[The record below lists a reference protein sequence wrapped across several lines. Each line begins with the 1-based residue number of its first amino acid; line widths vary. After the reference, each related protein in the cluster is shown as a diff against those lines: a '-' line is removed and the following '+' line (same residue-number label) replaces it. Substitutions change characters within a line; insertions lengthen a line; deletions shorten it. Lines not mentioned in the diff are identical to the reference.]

1 MKKLLLLL
9 AFLLTLALGVYT
21 IQRQK
26 DLLLLQESVSVQE
39 KACRELEEEVRK
51 QEAAIREAE
60 VQLQQKKEAQGD
72 ALKDYELWQRQ
83 DEKVKAYLY

>member
-26 DLLLLQESVSVQE
+26 DLLLLQESVSAQE
-39 KACRELEEEVRK
+39 ETCQKLEEEVRQK
-51 QEAAIREAE
+51 EAE
-60 VQLQQKKEAQGD
+60 VKEAEIQLQQKKEAQGD
-72 ALKDYELWQRQ
+72 ALKDYELWERQ
-83 DEKVKAYLY
+83 DERVSSYLY

>member
-39 KACRELEEEVRK
+39 ETCQKLEEDILQK
-51 QEAAIREAE
+51 EAE
-60 VQLQQKKEAQGD
+60 VKEAEIQLQQKKEAQGD
-72 ALKDYELWQRQ
+72 ALKDYELWERQ
-83 DEKVKAYLY
+83 DERVSSYLY

>member
-26 DLLLLQESVSVQE
+26 DLLLLQESVSAQE
-39 KACRELEEEVRK
+39 ETCQKLEEDILQK
-51 QEAAIREAE
+51 EAE
-60 VQLQQKKEAQGD
+60 VKEAEIQLQQKKEAQGD
-72 ALKDYELWQRQ
+72 ALKDYELWERQ
-83 DEKVKAYLY
+83 DERVSSYLY